1 MTKIGMINGKGG
13 AGKSTACIAL
23 AAALATRHRVALVDL
38 DPQGSVSRWWG
49 MAQQPANLTVF
60 KSRKPSDLDKLPNE
74 FDFVV
79 VDTKGEL
86 SAEALPYLDLALL
99 PCAPSLF
106 DVWALADTIDIV
118 TTHQAK
124 RPALRAAIFVNR
136 LKPNTVLGK
145 DVQDSI
151 FDYGVPC
158 LRTVLRS
165 REGYPLSIARGKT
178 PVSSGDS
185 DIRLESLRLA
195 EYVKKFIAT
204 GETGQE
210 KKK

>member
-1 MTKIGMINGKGG
+1 MIKIGMINGKGG

-23 AAALATRHRVALVDL
+23 ASALATKHRVALVDL
-38 DPQGSVSRWWG
+38 DPQGSISRWWE
-49 MAQQPANLTVF
+49 MAQQPYNLTVF
-60 KSRKPSDLDKLPNE
+60 KSKKPSDLDKLPKE
-74 FDFVV
+74 FDYVV

-86 SAEALPYLDLALL
+86 SADALPYLDIALL

-106 DVWALADTIDIV
+106 DVWAMADTVDIV
-118 TTHQAK
+118 MTHQSK
-124 RPALRAAIFVNR
+124 RPALRAALFVNR

-151 FDYGVPC
+151 FGYGVPC

-195 EYVKKFIAT
+195 EFVKKFIAT
-204 GETGQE
+204 GDIGE
-210 KKK
+210 KK